1 MEKTLADVVR
11 IFVVIH
17 MFMMAAMF
25 ACPHEDRIL
34 ERSRAKDERE
44 QPYRQSGP
52 ESHVRKQTVITERDA
67 EAGRGQ
73 HHCKHREL
81 EPVDTEI
88 PQVQRHCR
96 KCENNR
102 ADQERTRRPINAAGR
117 NTENQGHEL
126 GWYHRSLI
134 PAENN
139 VFLFP
144 SMNAAAVHA
153 GELLFFE
160 FCCCPALFFDCSSG
174 ISQL

>member
-1 MEKTLADVVR
+1 LRQELEQQPTNVGVEKSFGYVVR

-102 ADQERTRRPINAAGR
+102 ADQERTRRPINVAGG
-117 NTENQGHEL
+117 NTENQG
-126 GWYHRSLI
+126 R
-134 PAENN
+134 
-139 VFLFP
+139 
-144 SMNAAAVHA
+144 
-153 GELLFFE
+153 E
-160 FCCCPALFFDCSSG
+160 FG
-174 ISQL
+174 